1 MIISVTIEN
10 WMSFRDKTRF
20 SMVASRERQH
30 GERLYPI
37 DKPKMRI
44 LPVAAIFGGNASGKT
59 NFFKA
64 LRFAR
69 NMVVHGTQSEES
81 IPVEPFQLDAKYSR
95 APSRFTFE
103 ILIENIIYEFSFA
116 VNRKSVLEEK
126 LVKISAASEQVLYE
140 CDSTTLTVDSSR
152 KYKRHGNKPTNVDSS
167 RKYTVD
173 ELIFQGT
180 RSNQL
185 FLTNT
190 VDQNFDRFKH
200 IFDWFK
206 NSLVLISPDARFA
219 PFEQFI
225 GGKSSLHSDM
235 NDMLSQLD
243 TGIVRIAGEEIPL
256 DNVAF
261 EHFPFLDQ
269 LKAELKEDLNDN
281 SSIRLG
287 VGQDDFLITKK
298 KGKLIAKKM
307 VTYHSKTGIG
317 SMKFTMPQE
326 SDGTRRIIDL
336 LPAFLSMSQPNS
348 KKVYI
353 IDEIGRSLHTLII
366 KKLIESFLSRCV
378 GSHSQLLF
386 TTHDVLLMSQQLL
399 RRDEMWVTERNDD
412 GSTEMR
418 SFSDYKD
425 VRYDK
430 DIRKSYLQGR
440 LGGIP
445 RILLD

>member
-1 MIISVTIEN
+1 MIISVAIEN
-10 WMSFRDKTRF
+10 WMSFRDKTHF

-30 GERLYPI
+30 GGRLYPI
-37 DKPKMRI
+37 DKHKMRV

-69 NMVVHGTQSEES
+69 NMVVQGTQPEES
-81 IPVEPFQLDAKYSR
+81 IPVEPFTLDPKYSSV
-95 APSRFTFE
+95 PSRFTFE

-116 VNRKSVLEEK
+116 VNSKLVLEEK
-126 LVKISAASEQVLYE
+126 LVQISAASERVLYE
-140 CDSTTLTVDSSR
+140 RRGNQLYTSDPSLKNEFVDF
-152 KYKRHGNKPTNVDSS
+152 
-167 RKYTVD
+167 
-173 ELIFQGT
+173 IFKGT

-190 VDQNFDRFKH
+190 VFQNFDRFKH

-206 NSLVLISPDARFA
+206 NSLILIAPDARFSNIKH
-219 PFEQFI
+219 FI
-225 GGKSSLHSDM
+225 EENSPLYSDI
-235 NDMLSQLD
+235 NNMLSQLD
-243 TGIVRIAGEEIPL
+243 TGIERIGSEEIPL
-256 DNVAF
+256 DNLP
-261 EHFPFLDQ
+261 FPEQ
-269 LKAELKEDLNDN
+269 LKAEFKDDLRGASAIRSGVDQDN
-281 SSIRLG
+281 
-287 VGQDDFLITKK
+287 FLRTKK
-298 KGKLIAKKM
+298 KGKLIVKNM
-307 VTYHSKTGIG
+307 VTYHSKTDGNPI
-317 SMKFTMPQE
+317 KFTMQQE

-353 IDEIGRSLHTLII
+353 IDELGRSLHTLVI

-399 RRDEMWVTERNDD
+399 RRDEMWVTERNFD

-445 RILLD
+445 RILLDYSSCSQSVRPDKNTVSK

>member
-10 WMSFRDKTRF
+10 WMSFRDKTHF
-20 SMVASRERQH
+20 SMVSSRERQH
-30 GERLYPI
+30 GERIYPV
-37 DKPKMRI
+37 DKYKMRT

-64 LRFAR
+64 LKFAQ
-69 NMVVHGTQSEES
+69 NMVVKGTQPEES
-81 IPVEPFQLDAKYSR
+81 ISVEPFTLDTKYSSV
-95 APSRFTFE
+95 PSRFSFE
-103 ILIENIIYEFSFA
+103 ILIENVIYEFSFA
-116 VNRKSVLEEK
+116 VNSKSVLEEK
-126 LVKISAASEQVLYE
+126 LVQISASSERVLYE
-140 CDSTTLTVDSSR
+140 R
-152 KYKRHGNKPTNVDSS
+152 RGNKFTPVDPSLKDTFVS
-167 RKYTVD
+167 F
-173 ELIFQGT
+173 IFKGT

-206 NSLVLISPDARFA
+206 NSLVLIAPDARFA

-225 GGKSSLHSDM
+225 GGKSSLRSEM
-235 NDMLSQLD
+235 NNMLSQLD
-243 TGIVRIAGEEIPL
+243 TGIERIDGEEIPL
-256 DNVAF
+256 ENLP
-261 EHFPFLDQ
+261 FPDQ
-269 LKAELKEDLNDN
+269 LKAEFKDDLRN
-281 SSIRLG
+281 SDAIRLG
-287 VGQDDFLITKK
+287 VDQDNFLITKK

-307 VTYHSKTGIG
+307 VTYHSKTDGGPI
-317 SMKFTMPQE
+317 KFNMQQE

-353 IDEIGRSLHTLII
+353 IDEIGRSLHTLVIR
-366 KKLIESFLSRCV
+366 KLMESFLSRCV
-378 GSHSQLLF
+378 GSHSQLLL
-386 TTHDVLLMSQQLL
+386 TTHDVLLMDQTLL
-399 RRDEMWVTERNDD
+399 RRDEMWVTERNLD

-445 RILLD
+445 RILLDYSSCSQSVRPDKNTAPK